1 MTESIEVKW
10 GMRQSPWAV
19 HTCVF
24 NTINA
29 TNIIIAP
36 GYHSD
41 DRCQELTPE
50 GKLILDTGKVVK
62 DQGTRFVN
70 DVNIGDYAII
80 LESGNKTHALLVKIT
95 SHTYKKTIPEITV
108 YKRTGYKNNWGGEEC
123 EVCLTGKNTKS
134 YTHSNCM
141 TAFVRDIE
149 IVRKITESE
158 IIFKKYWKLQASITQ
173 LKGIERWITKRR
185 INEIP
190 PQPIAI
196 VNISTN
202 IFKEAIDHCRW
213 KNILHSF
220 LENEINIHEF
230 NNKSFEEIL
239 LQIHVKCDKIK
250 GLGMLTIYDI
260 TSAICRNYNINID
273 YVYIIGKGPKRAI
286 QILGIKPKTH
296 KIQNLVLKY
305 VKIEDIHKAFAEKNH
320 IIDSCIKDSK
330 NGDDFES
337 YICNWQKSK

>member
-24 NTINA
+24 NTIEA

-36 GYHSD
+36 GYHSE
-41 DRCQELTPE
+41 DRCNLTAE
-50 GKLILDTGKVVK
+50 GELILDTINVGKN
-62 DQGTRFVN
+62 QGNRFIN
-70 DVNIGDYAII
+70 DVNIGDYTII
-80 LESGNKTHALLVKIT
+80 LESGNKTQALLVKIT
-95 SHTYKKTIPEITV
+95 SNTYKKTIPEITV
-108 YKRTGYKNNWGGEEC
+108 YKRTGYKNKWGGEEV

-158 IIFKKYWKLQASITQ
+158 LIFKKYWKLQASNTQ
-173 LKGIERWITKRR
+173 LKGTERWITKRR
-185 INEIP
+185 IIEIP
-190 PQPIAI
+190 QPNTI

-213 KNILHSF
+213 KNILISF
-220 LENEINIHEF
+220 LENEINMHEF
-230 NNKSFEEIL
+230 NNQSFEEIL
-239 LQIHVKCDKIK
+239 LQIYVKCGKIK
-250 GLGMLTIYDI
+250 GLGMLTVYDI
-260 TSAICRNYNINID
+260 TSAICRYYNINID
-273 YVYIIGKGPKRAI
+273 HVYIIGKGPKRAI
-286 QILGIKPKTH
+286 QILGIKPKTQ

-305 VKIEDIHKAFAEKNH
+305 VKIEDIHKAFAEKDD
-320 IIDSCIKDSK
+320 IIDLCIKDSK

-337 YICNWQKSK
+337 YICNWQKNK